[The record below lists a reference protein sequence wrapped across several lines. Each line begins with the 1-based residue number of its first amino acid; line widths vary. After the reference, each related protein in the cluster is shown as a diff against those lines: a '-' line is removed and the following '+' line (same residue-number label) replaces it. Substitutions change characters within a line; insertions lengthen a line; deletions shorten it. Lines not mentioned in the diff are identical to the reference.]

1 MIYFGSWTSSVLSVL
16 AAITALFMG
25 SPSLAQVAPGTVFSD
40 CEDCPELTMLDNGTA
55 IGTTLVTRAQ
65 FGAFAEEVGIPG
77 AESCYIRINKRW
89 DNAKGKGWMDPG
101 FEQGDDHPAVCMN
114 WLEATAFADW
124 LSEKTGQFY
133 RLPTYEESVAVT
145 AAGATTAFWW
155 GEDFSEICERANAA
169 DVSFK
174 AAFPEDERKIL
185 TCNDGYAYTSPVTAF
200 PPNSLGIYDAVGN
213 VWQWTNTCLNGDC
226 SNALFR
232 GASWV
237 VPAKNH
243 FRNDGQWS
251 DRIILRNSA
260 VGFRVLR
267 DPQ

>member
-1 MIYFGSWTSSVLSVL
+1 MTHFLSWACSGLSVL
-16 AAITALFMG
+16 VAVFYFSTG
-25 SPSLAQVAPGTVFSD
+25 SASLAQVAPGTVFSD
-40 CEDCPELTMLDNGTA
+40 CDDCPELTMLDNGTA
-55 IGTTLVTRAQ
+55 IGTTLVTLAQ
-65 FGAFAEEVGIPG
+65 FRAFAEETGVPG
-77 AESCYIRINKRW
+77 TESCFVRISTRW
-89 DNAKGKGWMDPG
+89 DNAQGKGWMDPG

-114 WLEATAFADW
+114 WLEATAYADW

-145 AAGATTAFWW
+145 AAGATTAYWW
-155 GEDFSEICERANAA
+155 GDDFAEVCARANAA
-169 DVSFK
+169 DVNFK
-174 AAFPEDERKIL
+174 AAFPDDKRKIL
-185 TCNDGYAYTSPVTAF
+185 TCDDGFAYTSPVTAF
-200 PPNSLGIYDAVGN
+200 PPNPLGIYDAVGN
-213 VWQWTNTCLNGDC
+213 VWQWTNTWLKGDC

-267 DPQ
+267 DAQ

>member
-1 MIYFGSWTSSVLSVL
+1 MMYCSSRVIAGLGIFAALIAFSFGSVT
-16 AAITALFMG
+16 T
-25 SPSLAQVAPGTVFSD
+25 AQVTTGTVFSD
-40 CEDCPELTMLDNGTA
+40 CENCPELTMLDGGTA

-65 FGAFAEEVGIPG
+65 FEIFANEVGVPG
-77 AESCYIRINKRW
+77 SESCFVRINKRW
-89 DNAKGKGWMDPG
+89 SNEKGKGWSDPG

-114 WLEATAFADW
+114 WLEATAYADW

-133 RLPTYEESVAVT
+133 RLPTYEESVAAT
-145 AAGATTAFWW
+145 AAGASTAYWW
-155 GEDFSEICERANAA
+155 GDDFTEICSRANAA
-169 DVSFK
+169 DSNFRK
-174 AAFPEDERKIL
+174 AFPEDKRKIL
-185 TCNDGYAYTSPVTAF
+185 TCDDGYAYTSPVKAF
-200 PPNSLGIYDAVGN
+200 PPNRLGIYDAVGN